1 MGGSSATPAAERREF
16 PRLKR
21 PVFYRV
27 PSIFDR
33 WGKIHDVSLGGCRI
47 YSDKKLKPGREL
59 ILEVLMPDQSTL
71 RARAQVR
78 WAAKAPE
85 DVEAR
90 FEVGLQFY
98 AMPEGS
104 LEALQLYLETP
115 MTD

>member
-1 MGGSSATPAAERREF
+1 
-16 PRLKR
+16 
-21 PVFYRV
+21 
-27 PSIFDR
+27 
-33 WGKIHDVSLGGCRI
+33 
-47 YSDKKLKPGREL
+47 
-59 ILEVLMPDQSTL
+59 MPDQSTL